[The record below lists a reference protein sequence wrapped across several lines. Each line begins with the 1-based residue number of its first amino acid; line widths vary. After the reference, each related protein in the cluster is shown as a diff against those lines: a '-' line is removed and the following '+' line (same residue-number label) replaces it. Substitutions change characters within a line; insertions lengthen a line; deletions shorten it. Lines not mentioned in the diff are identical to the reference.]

1 MTVIL
6 IIGKWDFRWRFLNEQ
21 PNVEV
26 DEEYRVAE
34 AAMRV
39 QYPKALI
46 INPCRY
52 FYSLPVAD
60 PDDLKGQASIF
71 QLYKKKVDKIHRL
84 VMMGA
89 FTRLVL
95 LDDWFYFPEANMALT
110 MLAEGYKQKFYE
122 HKPTVSLLSDD
133 QKEIGRE
140 RLAKMAEAEHSSKRQ
155 LNTD

>member
-26 DEEYRVAE
+26 EEEYRIAE

-60 PDDLKGQASIF
+60 PDDLKGQATVF

-84 VMMGA
+84 VMMEA
-89 FTRLVL
+89 FSRLVL

-122 HKPTVSLLSDD
+122 RKPTVSLLSDD
-133 QKEIGRE
+133 QKELGRE

-155 LNTD
+155 LNSD